1 VRHATACQDGVM
13 ALHHQTAA
21 VLEFMKQ
28 MGNPPLH
35 ELTPAEGRA
44 NYLAMRVPSTVQ
56 LPEIRDFDAGEVRC
70 RLYRSSTTDNA
81 PLLIY
86 YHGGGW
92 VIGDLDTH
100 DDICRKLARDAKCSV
115 VAVDY
120 RLAPEHP
127 APASHEDCIAATK
140 WIFANA
146 TSLGVDPARIAI
158 GGDSAG
164 GNLAAVVSM
173 HAGVKP
179 VFQLLVYP
187 ATDMRMGQSSHR
199 ENAQGYLLTEDSM
212 KWFIG
217 HYLQGDTQKRHDPLY
232 SPLLSDEA
240 TLKKSP
246 PTLVITAE
254 YDPLRDEGEEY
265 AARLAAV
272 GVQASAVRFHGQIH
286 AFFGMSELLDDAAAA
301 IALSASYLRKYLGT

>member
-1 VRHATACQDGVM
+1 M
-13 ALHHQTAA
+13 ALHPQTAA
-21 VLEFMKQ
+21 VLDFMKQ
-28 MGNPPLH
+28 LGAPPLH
-35 ELTPAEGRA
+35 EVTPAEGRA

-56 LPEIRDFDAGEVRC
+56 LHEIRDFDAGGVRC
-70 RLYRSSTTDNA
+70 RLYRSTDDNAA

-92 VIGDLDTH
+92 VIGDLESH

-115 VAVDY
+115 IAVDY

-146 TSLGVDPARIAI
+146 TSLAVDPARIAI

-164 GNLAAVVSM
+164 GNLSAVVSM

-187 ATDMRMGQSSHR
+187 ATDMRMGQVSHR

-212 KWFIG
+212 KWFID
-217 HYLQGDTQKRHDPLY
+217 HYLQGDDTKRNDPLY

-265 AARLAAV
+265 AARLNAV
-272 GVQASAVRFHGQIH
+272 GVQASVVRFRGQIH

-301 IALSASYLRKYLGT
+301 IALSASYLRKYLGN

>member
-1 VRHATACQDGVM
+1 MPLHA
-13 ALHHQTAA
+13 QTAA
-21 VLEFMKQ
+21 VLEFMRQ
-28 MGNPPLH
+28 LGAPPLH
-35 ELTPAEGRA
+35 ELTAAEGRA
-44 NYLAMRVPSTVQ
+44 NYLAMRTPSTVE
-56 LPEIRDFDAGEVRC
+56 LHEVRDLVADGVKC
-70 RLYRSSTTDNA
+70 RLYRSSGTTSA

-100 DDICRKLARDAKCSV
+100 DDICRKLARDARCSV
-115 VAVDY
+115 IAVDY

-127 APASHEDCIAATK
+127 APAALDDCIAATR

-146 TSLGVDPARIAI
+146 KSLDVDAARIAI

-164 GNLAAVVSM
+164 GNLAALVAM
-173 HAGVKP
+173 HAGVTP

-187 ATDMRMGQSSHR
+187 ATDMRMDYPSHR
-199 ENAQGYLLTEDSM
+199 ENAQGYLLTADSM

-217 HYLQGDTQKRHDPLY
+217 HYLQGDDKKKIDPLY
-232 SPLLSDEA
+232 SPILSDDA
-240 TLKKSP
+240 LLKKSP

-254 YDPLRDEGEEY
+254 FDPLRDEGEAY
-265 AARLAAV
+265 AARLSAV
-272 GVQASAVRFHGQIH
+272 GVPTSTVRFHGQIH

-301 IALSASYLRKYLGT
+301 IALSASYLRKHLGT

>member
-1 VRHATACQDGVM
+1 MPLHA
-13 ALHHQTAA
+13 QTAA
-21 VLEFMKQ
+21 VLDFMKQ
-28 MGNPPLH
+28 LGAQPLH
-35 ELTPAEGRA
+35 EGTPAEGRA
-44 NYLAMRVPSTVQ
+44 NYLAMRVPSTVE
-56 LPEIRDFDAGEVRC
+56 LPEVRDFSAGGVQC
-70 RLYRSSTTDNA
+70 RMYRSSTTSSA
-81 PLLIY
+81 PALIY

-100 DDICRKLARDAKCSV
+100 DDICRKLARDAHCSV

-127 APASHEDCIAATK
+127 APAALDDCITATE

-146 TSLGVDPARIAI
+146 ASLDIDPARIAI

-164 GNLAAVVSM
+164 GNLAALVAM
-173 HAGVKP
+173 HADMHP

-187 ATDMRMGQSSHR
+187 ATDMRMGYASHV
-199 ENAQGYLLTEDSM
+199 ENAQGYLLTADSM
-212 KWFIG
+212 KWFID
-217 HYLQGDTQKRHDPLY
+217 HYLQGDEGKKHDPMY
-232 SPLLSDEA
+232 SPILSDEA

-254 YDPLRDEGEEY
+254 FDPLRDEGEAY
-265 AARLAAV
+265 AARLTAV
-272 GVQASAVRFHGQIH
+272 GVKTAAVRFHGQIH

-301 IALSASYLRKYLGT
+301 IALSASYLRKHLGS

>member
-1 VRHATACQDGVM
+1 M

-56 LPEIRDFDAGEVRC
+56 LPEIRDFDAAGVRC

-92 VIGDLDTH
+92 VIGDLESH

-140 WIFANA
+140 WIFVNA
-146 TSLGVDPARIAI
+146 TSLGVDPNRIAI

-179 VFQLLVYP
+179 IFQLLVYP
-187 ATDMRMGQSSHR
+187 ATDMRMGQPSHR
-199 ENAQGYLLTEDSM
+199 ENAQGYLLTADSM

-217 HYLQGDTQKRHDPLY
+217 HYLQGDEKKKLDPLY
-232 SPLLSDEA
+232 SPLLSDDA
-240 TLKKSP
+240 LLKKSP

-265 AARLAAV
+265 AARLNAV
-272 GVQASAVRFHGQIH
+272 GIQASVVRFRGQIH

>member
-1 VRHATACQDGVM
+1 MPLHA
-13 ALHHQTAA
+13 QTAA
-21 VLEFMKQ
+21 VLEFMRQ
-28 MGNPPLH
+28 MGAPPLH
-35 ELTPAEGRA
+35 ELTAEQGRTA
-44 NYLAMRVPSTVQ
+44 YLAMREASTVQ
-56 LPEIRDFDAGEVRC
+56 LPEVRDFDAGGVKC
-70 RLYRSSTTDNA
+70 RHYRVSSHNAA

-86 YHGGGW
+86 CHGGGW
-92 VIGDLDTH
+92 VIGDLESH
-100 DDICRKLARDAKCSV
+100 DDTCRKLARDARCDV
-115 VAVDY
+115 IAVDY

-127 APASHEDCIAATK
+127 APAALDDCIAATK

-146 TSLGVDPARIAI
+146 KSLGIDAARIAI

-164 GNLAAVVSM
+164 GNLAALVAM

-187 ATDMRMGQSSHR
+187 ATDMRMGQQSHKD
-199 ENAQGYLLTEDSM
+199 NAQGYLLTADSM

-217 HYLQGDTQKRHDPLY
+217 HYLQGDEKKKHDPLY
-232 SPLLSDEA
+232 SPLLSDDA

-254 YDPLRDEGEEY
+254 FDPLRDEGEEY
-265 AARLAAV
+265 AAKLASV
-272 GVQASAVRFHGQIH
+272 GVPTSLVRFNGQIH

-301 IALSASYLRKYLGT
+301 VALSASYLRKHLGS

>member
-1 VRHATACQDGVM
+1 M
-13 ALHHQTAA
+13 ALHPQTAA
-21 VLEFMKQ
+21 VLDFMKQ
-28 MGNPPLH
+28 LGTPPLH
-35 ELTPAEGRA
+35 EVTPAEGRA

-56 LPEIRDFDAGEVRC
+56 LHEIRDFDAGGVRC
-70 RLYRSSTTDNA
+70 RLYRSTDDSAA

-92 VIGDLDTH
+92 VIGDLDSH

-115 VAVDY
+115 IAVDY

-146 TSLGVDPARIAI
+146 TSLAVDPARIAI

-164 GNLAAVVSM
+164 GNLSAVVSM

-187 ATDMRMGQSSHR
+187 ATDMRMGQVSHR

-217 HYLQGDTQKRHDPLY
+217 HYLQGDDTKRNDPLY
-232 SPLLSDEA
+232 SPLLSDDA

-265 AARLAAV
+265 AARLNSV
-272 GVQASAVRFHGQIH
+272 GVPTSVVRFRGQIH

>member
-1 VRHATACQDGVM
+1 
-13 ALHHQTAA
+13 
-21 VLEFMKQ
+21 

-56 LPEIRDFDAGEVRC
+56 LPEIRDFDAGGVRC
-70 RLYRSSTTDNA
+70 RLYRSNTTGNA

-146 TSLGVDPARIAI
+146 TSLGVDPNRIAI

-179 VFQLLVYP
+179 IFQLLVYP
-187 ATDMRMGQSSHR
+187 ATDMRMGQPSHR

-217 HYLQGDTQKRHDPLY
+217 HYLQGDEKKKLDPLY
-232 SPLLSDEA
+232 SPLLSDDA
-240 TLKKSP
+240 LLKKSP

-265 AARLAAV
+265 AARLNAV
-272 GVQASAVRFHGQIH
+272 GVQASVVRFRGQIH

-301 IALSASYLRKYLGT
+301 IALSASYLCKYLGT

>member
-1 VRHATACQDGVM
+1 MPLHA
-13 ALHHQTAA
+13 QTAA
-21 VLEFMKQ
+21 VLDFMKQ
-28 MGNPPLH
+28 LGAPPLH
-35 ELTPAEGRA
+35 EVTPAEGRA
-44 NYLAMRVPSTVQ
+44 NYLAMRVPSTVE
-56 LPEIRDFDAGEVRC
+56 LAEVRDISAGGVKC
-70 RLYRSSTTDNA
+70 RLYRSSVATSA
-81 PLLIY
+81 PALIY

-115 VAVDY
+115 IAVDY

-127 APASHEDCIAATK
+127 APAALDDCIAATE

-146 TSLGVDPARIAI
+146 ASLGVDPARIAL

-164 GNLAAVVSM
+164 GNLAALVSM
-173 HAGVKP
+173 HADIKP

-187 ATDMRMGQSSHR
+187 AVDARMGQPSHKD
-199 ENAQGYLLTEDSM
+199 NAQGYLLTADSM
-212 KWFIG
+212 KWFLD
-217 HYLQGDTQKRHDPLY
+217 HYLQGDEKKKLDPKV
-232 SPLLSDEA
+232 SPLLSSDEM
-240 TLKKSP
+240 LKKSP

-254 YDPLRDEGEEY
+254 FDPLRDEGEEY
-265 AARLAAV
+265 AAKLASL
-272 GVQASAVRFHGQIH
+272 GVTTSMVRFHGQIH

>member
-1 VRHATACQDGVM
+1 M
-13 ALHHQTAA
+13 ALHPQTAA
-21 VLEFMKQ
+21 VLDFMKQ
-28 MGNPPLH
+28 LGAPPLH
-35 ELTPAEGRA
+35 EVTPAEGRA

-56 LPEIRDFDAGEVRC
+56 LHEIRDFDAGGVRC
-70 RLYRSSTTDNA
+70 RLYRSTDDNAA

-92 VIGDLDTH
+92 VIGDLESH

-115 VAVDY
+115 IAVDY

-146 TSLGVDPARIAI
+146 TSLAVDPARIAI

-164 GNLAAVVSM
+164 GNLSAVVSM

-187 ATDMRMGQSSHR
+187 ATDMRMGQVSHR

-212 KWFIG
+212 KWFVG
-217 HYLQGDTQKRHDPLY
+217 HYLQGDEKKKLDPLY

-265 AARLAAV
+265 AARLNSV
-272 GVQASAVRFHGQIH
+272 GVPTSVVRFRGQIH

-301 IALSASYLRKYLGT
+301 IALSASYLRKYLGN

>member
-1 VRHATACQDGVM
+1 M
-13 ALHHQTAA
+13 ALHPQTAA

-56 LPEIRDFDAGEVRC
+56 LPEVRDFSAGGVQC

-92 VIGDLDTH
+92 VIGDLESH

-146 TSLGVDPARIAI
+146 KSLSVDPNRIAI

-164 GNLAAVVSM
+164 GNLSAVVSM

-217 HYLQGDTQKRHDPLY
+217 HYLQGDEKKKYDPLY
-232 SPLLSDEA
+232 SPLLSDDA
-240 TLKKSP
+240 MLKKSP

-265 AARLAAV
+265 AARLNAV
-272 GVQASAVRFHGQIH
+272 GVQASVVRFHGQIH

-301 IALSASYLRKYLGT
+301 IALSASYLRKHFGS

>member
-1 VRHATACQDGVM
+1 MPLHA
-13 ALHHQTAA
+13 QTAA
-21 VLEFMKQ
+21 VLEFMRQ
-28 MGNPPLH
+28 LGAPPLH
-35 ELTPAEGRA
+35 ELTAAEGRA
-44 NYLAMRVPSTVQ
+44 NYVAMRTPSTVE
-56 LPEIRDFDAGEVRC
+56 LHEVRDLVADGVKC
-70 RLYRSSTTDNA
+70 RLYRSSGTTSA

-100 DDICRKLARDAKCSV
+100 DDICRKLARDARCSV
-115 VAVDY
+115 IAVDY

-127 APASHEDCIAATK
+127 APAALDDCIAATR

-146 TSLGVDPARIAI
+146 KSLDADAARIAI

-164 GNLAAVVSM
+164 GNLAALVAM
-173 HAGVKP
+173 HAGVTP

-187 ATDMRMGQSSHR
+187 ATDMRMDYPSHR
-199 ENAQGYLLTEDSM
+199 ENAQGYLLTADSM

-217 HYLQGDTQKRHDPLY
+217 HYLQGDDKKKSDPLY
-232 SPLLSDEA
+232 SPILSDDA
-240 TLKKSP
+240 LLKKSP

-254 YDPLRDEGEEY
+254 FDPLRDEGEAY
-265 AARLAAV
+265 AARLSAV
-272 GVQASAVRFHGQIH
+272 GVPTSTVRFHGQIH

-301 IALSASYLRKYLGT
+301 IALSASYLRKHLGT

>member
-1 VRHATACQDGVM
+1 M
-13 ALHHQTAA
+13 ALHPQTAA

-56 LPEIRDFDAGEVRC
+56 LPEIRDVDAGGVRC
-70 RLYRSSTTDNA
+70 RLYRSNTTGNA

-146 TSLGVDPARIAI
+146 KSLGADPARIAI

-179 VFQLLVYP
+179 IFQLLVYP
-187 ATDMRMGQSSHR
+187 ATDMRMGQTSHR
-199 ENAQGYLLTEDSM
+199 ENAQGYLLTADSM

-217 HYLQGDTQKRHDPLY
+217 HYLQGDEKKKHDPLY
-232 SPLLSDEA
+232 SPLLSDDA
-240 TLKKSP
+240 MLKKSP

-265 AARLAAV
+265 AARLNAV
-272 GVQASAVRFHGQIH
+272 GVQASVVRFRGQIH

>member
-1 VRHATACQDGVM
+1 M
-13 ALHHQTAA
+13 PLHSQTAA
-21 VLEFMKQ
+21 VLDFMRQ
-28 MGNPPLH
+28 MGTPPLH
-35 ELTPAEGRA
+35 ELTAAQGRA
-44 NYLAMRVPSTVQ
+44 NYLAMRTPSTVE
-56 LPEIRDFDAGEVRC
+56 LHEIRDFEAGGVKC
-70 RLYRSSTTDNA
+70 RLYRSSDSTSA

-100 DDICRKLARDAKCSV
+100 DDICRKLARDARCSV

-127 APASHEDCIAATK
+127 APAALDDCIAATK
-140 WIFANA
+140 WMFSNA
-146 TSLGVDPARIAI
+146 ATIGVDPARIAI

-164 GNLAAVVSM
+164 GNLAALVSL
-173 HAGVKP
+173 HAGVNP

-187 ATDMRMGQSSHR
+187 ATDMRMDYPSHR
-199 ENAQGYLLTEDSM
+199 ENAQGYLLTADSM
-212 KWFIG
+212 TWFIG
-217 HYLQGDTQKRHDPLY
+217 HYLQGDERKKHEPLY
-232 SPLLSDEA
+232 SPILSDDG

-254 YDPLRDEGEEY
+254 FDPLRDEGEAY

-272 GVQASAVRFHGQIH
+272 GVPTSTVRFNGQIH

-301 IALSASYLRKYLGT
+301 IALSASYLRKYLGS

>member
-1 VRHATACQDGVM
+1 M
-13 ALHHQTAA
+13 ALHPQTAA

-56 LPEIRDFDAGEVRC
+56 LPEIRDFDAGGVRC
-70 RLYRSSTTDNA
+70 RLYRSGTTDNA

-92 VIGDLDTH
+92 VIGDLESH

-146 TSLGVDPARIAI
+146 TSLGVDPNRIAI

-187 ATDMRMGQSSHR
+187 ATDMRLGQASHR
-199 ENAQGYLLTEDSM
+199 ENAQGYLLTADSM
-212 KWFIG
+212 TWFIG
-217 HYLQGDTQKRHDPLY
+217 HYLQGDEKKKLDPLY

-265 AARLAAV
+265 AARLNAV
-272 GVQASAVRFHGQIH
+272 GVQASVVRFRGQIH
-286 AFFGMSELLDDAAAA
+286 AFFGMSEVLDDAAAA

>member
-1 VRHATACQDGVM
+1 M
-13 ALHHQTAA
+13 ALHPQTAA
-21 VLEFMKQ
+21 VLDFMKQ
-28 MGNPPLH
+28 LGTPPLH
-35 ELTPAEGRA
+35 EVTPAEGRA

-56 LPEIRDFDAGEVRC
+56 LHEIRDFDAGGVRC
-70 RLYRSSTTDNA
+70 RLYRSTDDNAA

-92 VIGDLDTH
+92 VIGDLDSH

-115 VAVDY
+115 IAVDY

-146 TSLGVDPARIAI
+146 TSLAVDPARIAI

-164 GNLAAVVSM
+164 GNLSAVVSM

-187 ATDMRMGQSSHR
+187 ATDMRMGQVSHR

-217 HYLQGDTQKRHDPLY
+217 HYLQGDDTKRNDPLY
-232 SPLLSDEA
+232 SPLLSDDA

-265 AARLAAV
+265 AARLNSV
-272 GVQASAVRFHGQIH
+272 GVPASVVRFRGQIH

>member
-1 VRHATACQDGVM
+1 
-13 ALHHQTAA
+13 
-21 VLEFMKQ
+21 MKQ
-28 MGNPPLH
+28 LGAPPLH
-35 ELTPAEGRA
+35 ELSPAEGRA
-44 NYLAMRVPSTVQ
+44 NYLAMRVPSTVE
-56 LPEIRDFDAGEVRC
+56 LHEVHDFEAGGVKC
-70 RLYRSSTTDNA
+70 RLYRSSDSTSA

-115 VAVDY
+115 IAVDY

-127 APASHEDCIAATK
+127 APAALDDCIAATR
-140 WIFANA
+140 WIFSNA
-146 TSLGVDPARIAI
+146 ATIGVDPARIAI

-164 GNLAAVVSM
+164 GNLAALVSL
-173 HAGVKP
+173 HAGVNP

-187 ATDMRMGQSSHR
+187 ATDMRMDYPSHR
-199 ENAQGYLLTEDSM
+199 ENAQGYLLTADSM
-212 KWFIG
+212 TWFIG
-217 HYLQGDTQKRHDPLY
+217 HYLQGDERKKHEPLY
-232 SPLLSDEA
+232 SPILSDDGA
-240 TLKKSP
+240 LKKSP

-254 YDPLRDEGEEY
+254 FDPLRDEGEAY

-272 GVQASAVRFHGQIH
+272 GVPTSTVRFNGQIH

-301 IALSASYLRKYLGT
+301 IALSASYLRKYLGS

>member
-1 VRHATACQDGVM
+1 M
-13 ALHHQTAA
+13 ALHPQTAA
-21 VLEFMKQ
+21 VLDFMKQ
-28 MGNPPLH
+28 LGTPPLH
-35 ELTPAEGRA
+35 EVTPAEGRA

-56 LPEIRDFDAGEVRC
+56 LHEIRDFDAGGVRC
-70 RLYRSSTTDNA
+70 RLYRSTDDNAA

-92 VIGDLDTH
+92 VIGDLESH

-115 VAVDY
+115 IAVDY

-146 TSLGVDPARIAI
+146 TSLAVDPARIAI

-164 GNLAAVVSM
+164 GNLSAVVSM

-187 ATDMRMGQSSHR
+187 ATDMRMGQVSHR

-212 KWFIG
+212 KWFVG
-217 HYLQGDTQKRHDPLY
+217 HYLQGDDTKRNDPLY
-232 SPLLSDEA
+232 SPLLSDDA

-265 AARLAAV
+265 AARLNSV
-272 GVQASAVRFHGQIH
+272 GVPTSVVRFRGQIH

>member
-1 VRHATACQDGVM
+1 M
-13 ALHHQTAA
+13 ALHPQTAA

-56 LPEIRDFDAGEVRC
+56 LPEIRDFDAGGVRC
-70 RLYRSSTTDNA
+70 RLYRSNTTGNA

-146 TSLGVDPARIAI
+146 TSLGVDPNRIAI

-179 VFQLLVYP
+179 IFQLLVYP
-187 ATDMRMGQSSHR
+187 ATDMRMGQPSHR

-217 HYLQGDTQKRHDPLY
+217 HYLQGDEKKKLDPLY
-232 SPLLSDEA
+232 SPLLSDDA
-240 TLKKSP
+240 LLKKSP

-265 AARLAAV
+265 AARLNAV
-272 GVQASAVRFHGQIH
+272 GVQASVVRFRGQIH

>member
-1 VRHATACQDGVM
+1 MPLHA
-13 ALHHQTAA
+13 QTAA
-21 VLEFMKQ
+21 VLEFMRQ
-28 MGNPPLH
+28 LGAPPLH
-35 ELTPAEGRA
+35 ELTAAEGRA
-44 NYLAMRVPSTVQ
+44 NYLAMRTPSTVE
-56 LPEIRDFDAGEVRC
+56 LHEVRDLVADGVKC
-70 RLYRSSTTDNA
+70 RLYRSSGTTSA

-100 DDICRKLARDAKCSV
+100 DDICRKLARDARCSV
-115 VAVDY
+115 IAVDY

-127 APASHEDCIAATK
+127 APAALDDCIAATR

-146 TSLGVDPARIAI
+146 KSLDADAARIAI

-164 GNLAAVVSM
+164 GNLAALVAM
-173 HAGVKP
+173 HAGVTP

-187 ATDMRMGQSSHR
+187 ATDMRMDYPSHR
-199 ENAQGYLLTEDSM
+199 ENAQGYLLTADSM

-217 HYLQGDTQKRHDPLY
+217 HYLQGDDKKKSDPLY
-232 SPLLSDEA
+232 SPILSDDA
-240 TLKKSP
+240 LLKKSP

-254 YDPLRDEGEEY
+254 FDPLRDEGEAY
-265 AARLAAV
+265 AARLSAV
-272 GVQASAVRFHGQIH
+272 GVPTSTVRFHGQIH

-301 IALSASYLRKYLGT
+301 IALSASYLRKHLGT